1 MNLEYNMTPEILSS
15 LDWIA
20 VTDIEEETSGTMTVI
35 DTAQVDGAYYL
46 LAVEAEPD
54 ASIPEDFDD
63 DAEDS
68 DEEAYLLKL
77 CNKDQAEFMITEE
90 YGDMVIYASTD
101 FSEEEFD
108 KVSAVLASQ
117 ADDQYDI
124 MIEGKEERDNE

>member
-15 LDWIA
+15 LDWIE
-20 VTDIEEETSGTMTVI
+20 VTDVEEETSGTMTVI

-68 DEEAYLLKL
+68 DEEAYLHRLL
-77 CNKDQAEFMITEE
+77 
-90 YGDMVIYASTD
+90 
-101 FSEEEFD
+101 
-108 KVSAVLASQ
+108 
-117 ADDQYDI
+117 
-124 MIEGKEERDNE
+124 

>member
-15 LDWIA
+15 LDWIE
-20 VTDIEEETSGTMTVI
+20 VTDIEEDTSGTMTVI
-35 DTAQVDGAYYL
+35 DGAYYL

-63 DAEDS
+63 DSEDS